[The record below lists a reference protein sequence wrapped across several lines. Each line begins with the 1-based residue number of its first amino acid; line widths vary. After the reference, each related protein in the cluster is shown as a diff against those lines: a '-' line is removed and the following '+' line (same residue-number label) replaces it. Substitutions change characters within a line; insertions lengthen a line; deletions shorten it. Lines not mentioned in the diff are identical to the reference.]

1 MDPCHMKGE
10 SNSKKYTYE
19 KISICGW
26 AMTKLFKFSSLI
38 YTSSTAGTL
47 SNRST
52 AQACYY
58 THRPSYVL
66 A

>member
-1 MDPCHMKGE
+1 MDLCHMKGK

-19 KISICGW
+19 KISICSW
-26 AMTKLFKFSSLI
+26 ALAKLFKLSSSI
-38 YTSSTAGTL
+38 CTSIARTL
-47 SNRST
+47 SIRST

-58 THRPSYVL
+58 THRLSYVL